1 MTTPEVSIETRNHW
15 QTEFASL
22 ARAYWTAD
30 RTEALL
36 RGKTA
41 ALSPRESPVLLR
53 ALGLLH
59 RDASMPP
66 AQVRKYF
73 QINHM
78 VATLRP
84 ALRELADR
92 YGPLNLID
100 AGCGRSYLSLL
111 LVECF
116 RAREGAPAGAP
127 LRVLGIDRDPAVI
140 GECRRRASAAG
151 LEGSAAFLASSLVHV
166 DVPEAWR
173 SAFGR
178 PADIHGVIA
187 LHACDTATC
196 DAIALGVRMGVPLIA
211 VAPCCQAELARG
223 WAGLADSGASGAF
236 APIWGAPQL
245 RRQLAAQLTDAMRV
259 QLLEAA
265 GYEVRPT
272 EFVPSEHTPKNT
284 LLRAMRRRDGEEA
297 AWARY
302 DALVAATGGVGLGL
316 AATLRRRLRTVCL
329 RTLSEHDAGTTL
341 EGEVG
346 PGPVQEHADAIFEAN
361 QEQDVNEEPE

>member
-1 MTTPEVSIETRNHW
+1 MDPGASTETRRRW
-15 QTEFASL
+15 QAEFTAL
-22 ARAYWTAD
+22 ATDYWTPD
-30 RTEALL
+30 RTASLL
-36 RGKTA
+36 RGKSV
-41 ALSPRESPVLLR
+41 ALLPGESPVLLR

-84 ALRELADR
+84 ALRELSGR

-111 LVECF
+111 LAECF
-116 RAREGAPAGAP
+116 REREGAPDGAP
-127 LRVLGIDRDPAVI
+127 LRILGIDRDPAVI
-140 GECRRRASAAG
+140 EQCRRRATAAG
-151 LEGSAAFLASSLVHV
+151 LEASSGFLAASLRDV
-166 DVPEAWR
+166 DAAEAWR
-173 SAFGR
+173 RSFGE
-178 PADIHGVIA
+178 PAEIHGVVA

-196 DAIALGVRMGVPLIA
+196 DAIALGVRLAVPLIA
-211 VAPCCQAELARG
+211 VAPCCQAELGRG
-223 WAGLADSGASGAF
+223 WAGLADARQTGAF

-259 QLLEAA
+259 QLLEAV

-284 LLRAMRRRDGEEA
+284 LLRAMRRCDRDDA
-297 AWARY
+297 AWERY

-316 AATLRRRLRTVCL
+316 ATSLRGAVKDGRSSPL
-329 RTLSEHDAGTTL
+329 
-341 EGEVG
+341 
-346 PGPVQEHADAIFEAN
+346 P
-361 QEQDVNEEPE
+361 